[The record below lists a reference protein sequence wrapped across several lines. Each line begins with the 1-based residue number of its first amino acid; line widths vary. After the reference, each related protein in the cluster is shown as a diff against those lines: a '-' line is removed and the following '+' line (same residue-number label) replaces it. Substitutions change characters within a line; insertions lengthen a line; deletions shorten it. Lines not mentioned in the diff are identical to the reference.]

1 MDDHTVGETTV
12 GGSTVA
18 EAPDEN
24 EQNAENANED
34 HVYGSF
40 FAKGDAINWTTSDL
54 ARLLSIDELHTRLLE
69 YHNNVH
75 ARTIYG
81 TDTGVSMNGLG
92 AWLGK
97 DSKDNRGNSAKINLP
112 HFNEK
117 DIVVQIKLFSESSAK
132 ESPVFMTYNK
142 LSNWLIEYSDSRR
155 VQQAKLV
162 WIHIKDP
169 AVLPELAEKFNI
181 HELCMSAFSDLRAF
195 SSFIPVTGAVFM
207 SFCTFMLERTKA
219 NMFKVFIYVTKEVVV
234 TFEREIMPDM
244 LEEHGPVQDQ
254 VCSSI
259 MARHEKIHRGCC
271 NLGGIYLMY
280 RLSLQSLAVQ
290 DSIIDFFSRTLY
302 FFKQNVST
310 RQYHKDKLKIA
321 RQMHAVSV
329 AVTMVKNSIMH
340 AEDTF
345 VRLLSGAMT
354 GIFTVEDSA
363 SSSSSKPTEGV
374 IKLAGAGDASG
385 KAGAVAA
392 GGAGADAESSK
403 SNRAGGGVSVV
414 QINGVEAKVATSARI
429 PLLAPT
435 ALLSPDD
442 TPYLLDLVDS
452 YKFVNH
458 LLNTELEEVQ
468 ALTSAMDALTT
479 LRSINTSTL
488 LSLVAT
494 VFLPLNFVCGIFGT
508 NFVSATTGEYFMTI
522 LNNPWGPTYFLLIC
536 LVSVFVIVMYFW
548 YNGWVDMRIKFSR
561 LCHALT
567 CQLFASHQPR
577 SKVSM
582 ASISVPPPMTKNGR
596 IDSN

>member
-1 MDDHTVGETTV
+1 MNTGHYENMNDATVDTA
-12 GGSTVA
+12 GGMSKMT
-18 EAPDEN
+18 EGDEPA
-24 EQNAENANED
+24 QGDA
-34 HVYGSF
+34 VYGSF
-40 FAKGDAINWTTSDL
+40 FAKGDAVNWTTADL

-81 TDTGVSMNGLG
+81 NDTSASMSGLG
-92 AWLGK
+92 QWSNK
-97 DSKDNRGNSAKINLP
+97 DSGGTVANMLPKIP
-112 HFNEK
+112 TYSEK
-117 DIVVQIKLFSESSAK
+117 DMVIQIKLFNEANPK
-132 ESPVFMTYNK
+132 ELPKLMSYNTMNAW
-142 LSNWLIEYSDSRR
+142 LSNYAKDKIVHNSR
-155 VQQAKLV
+155 LV
-162 WIHIKDP
+162 WVHVKDP
-169 AVLPELAEKFNI
+169 AVLPELAARFDI
-181 HELCMSAFSDLRAF
+181 HELCLSAFSDLRAF

-219 NMFKVFIYVTKEVVV
+219 NMFKVFIYVTKDVVV

-244 LEEHGPVQDQ
+244 LEDNGPVQDQ
-254 VCSSI
+254 VCSSL
-259 MARHEKIHRGCC
+259 MMNTDKIHKGCC
-271 NLGGIYLMY
+271 RLGGVYLLY
-280 RLSLQSLAVQ
+280 QLSLQSLSVQ

-354 GIFTVEDSA
+354 GIFSVEEHVKHNKSGDGKPDQEP
-363 SSSSSKPTEGV
+363 SSHTQK
-374 IKLAGAGDASG
+374 
-385 KAGAVAA
+385 
-392 GGAGADAESSK
+392 
-403 SNRAGGGVSVV
+403 AGGGVKLI
-414 QINGVEAKVATSARI
+414 QLNGVEAEVTTTARI
-429 PLLAPT
+429 PLLSPT
-435 ALLSPDD
+435 ALLSAED

-508 NFVSATTGEYFMTI
+508 NFVNPVTTDYYMTM
-522 LNNPWGPTYFLLIC
+522 LNDPLGPTYFFIIC
-536 LVSVFVIVMYFW
+536 VTSVFVIFLYFW
-548 YNGWVDMRIKFSR
+548 YNGWVDLRVKWTR
-561 LCHALT
+561 LFHTLT
-567 CQLFASHQPR
+567 CNLCQGDVRPR

-582 ASISVPPPMTKNGR
+582 ASISGR
-596 IDSN
+596 ADSN